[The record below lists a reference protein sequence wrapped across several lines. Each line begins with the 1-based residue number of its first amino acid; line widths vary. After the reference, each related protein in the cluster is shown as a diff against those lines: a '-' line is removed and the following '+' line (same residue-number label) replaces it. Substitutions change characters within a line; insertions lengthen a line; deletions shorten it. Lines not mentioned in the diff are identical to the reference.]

1 ARSGAAASRWLGWK
15 CASTARLC
23 GEEISSTSD
32 APAAAASSTTYWIV
46 GLSRTGSSSF
56 ATALAAGSIRVP
68 RPAAGM
74 TTLLTLIGSMI
85 GSRLVNQRPQDGAA
99 DRREGIDQFLV
110 LPAAVIEAADG
121 AAAAGEFG
129 AGAGRA
135 RDLDHAQILRRDRH
149 DLSPQVE
156 VFVHHFV
163 QPVPVFLQQR
173 VAAAIGQ
180 VAILLPRADHRRVA
194 AS

>member
-1 ARSGAAASRWLGWK
+1 MRAINCRRGSSSVGAARRWLGGES
-15 CASTARLC
+15 ASNPPLW
-23 GEEISSTSD
+23 GDEISSTSE

-56 ATALAAGSIRVP
+56 ATALAAGSMRVP

-85 GSRLVNQRPQDGAA
+85 DSRLVNQRPQDGAA
-99 DRREGIDQFLV
+99 DRREGIDQLLV

-121 AAAAGEFG
+121 AATAGEFG

-135 RDLDHAQILRRDRH
+135 RDLDHAKVLRRDRH
-149 DLSPQVE
+149 DLPPQVE
-156 VFVHHFV
+156 VLVHDLV
-163 QPVPVFLQQR
+163 QRIPVFLHQR
-173 VAAAIGQ
+173 VAAAVGQ
-180 VAILLPRADHRRVA
+180 VAVL
-194 AS
+194 